1 MTMQRPPEADGSPQ
15 QGKKAASRPGRLIK
29 IQWEDHFIQ
38 LMMSSL
44 PLNTTSTG
52 LHFK

>member
-29 IQWEDHFIQ
+29 IQWEVRQ
-38 LMMSSL
+38 LIKSL
-44 PLNTTSTG
+44 DV
-52 LHFK
+52 HV